1 MEFTPHTEADFLK
14 QEYFVQWVLSP
25 TKESSE
31 YWQRWLNQNPD
42 KVELLGAARDLLLSF
57 EPKETHAM
65 DDVSYYKILDNLLEE
80 NSKQKAQT
88 ANGKMNTSK
97 PWFIAAAASIILF
110 SSLSLIGLLGSK
122 KENPVAKLKLID
134 YNIESVPDGFKK
146 SITLPDGS
154 VVKLNSASELKYPS
168 QFTDTL
174 REVYLTGQAFF
185 EVTKNPKAPF
195 IVHTKHFSTHVLGT
209 SFDIQCYDNESLNHV
224 AVVTG
229 KVQVTTSV
237 GDEEVLTPK
246 NMSTYNVDKKSL
258 SKTKFDPAVLLAWR
272 DGILSFDHADFKE
285 VVTTLSRWYG
295 VRVEVEEG
303 FEVKGF
309 YTGRFEKEA
318 LLTVLK
324 GISYS
329 SHFSYKVEDKTV
341 LITKP

>member
-57 EPKETHAM
+57 EPKETHTM

-80 NSKQKAQT
+80 NSKQKAQAT
-88 ANGKMNTSK
+88 NEKMNTSK
-97 PWFIAAAASIILF
+97 PWLIAAAASVILF
-110 SSLSLIGLLGSK
+110 SSLSLIGFLGPK
-122 KENPVAKLKLID
+122 KGNPVAKLID
-134 YNIESVPDGFKK
+134 YNVESVPNGFKK
-146 SITLPDGS
+146 TVTLPDGS
-154 VVKLNSASELKYPS
+154 VVRLNSASEIKYPS
-168 QFTDTL
+168 KFTDTL

-185 EVTKNPKAPF
+185 EVTKNANAPF

-209 SFDIQCYDNESLNHV
+209 SFDIQCYDSESLNHV

-229 KVQVTTSV
+229 KVQVTTST

-246 NMSTYNVDKKSL
+246 NMSTYDVDKKSL
-258 SKTKFDPAVLLAWR
+258 SKTKFDPAILLAWR
-272 DGILSFDHADFKE
+272 DGVLSFDHAGFKE
-285 VVTTLSRWYG
+285 VAATLSRWYG
-295 VRVEVEEG
+295 VSVVIENG

-318 LLTVLK
+318 LTTVLK

-329 SHFSYKVEDKTV
+329 SHFSYKIEDKTV
-341 LITKP
+341 LITKPN

>member
-57 EPKETHAM
+57 EPRETHTM
-65 DDVSYYKILDNLLEE
+65 DDVSYYKILDTLLEE
-80 NSKQKAQT
+80 NSKQKTQAINEK
-88 ANGKMNTSK
+88 ANTSK
-97 PWFIAAAASIILF
+97 SWLIAAAASVILF
-110 SSLSLIGLLGSK
+110 SSLSLIGFLDPK
-122 KENPVAKLKLID
+122 KNNSVAKLID
-134 YNIESVPDGFKK
+134 YNVESVPNGFKK
-146 SITLPDGS
+146 TVTLPDGS
-154 VVKLNSASELKYPS
+154 VVKLNSASEIKYPS
-168 QFTDTL
+168 EFTDTL

-185 EVTKNPKAPF
+185 EVTKNAKAPF

-229 KVQVTTSV
+229 KVQVTTST

-246 NMSTYNVDKKSL
+246 NMSMYDVDKKSL
-258 SKTKFDPAVLLAWR
+258 SKTKFDPAILLAWR
-272 DGILSFDHADFKE
+272 DGVLSFDHADFKE
-285 VVTTLSRWYG
+285 IVATLSRWYG
-295 VRVEVEEG
+295 VNIVIENG

-318 LLTVLK
+318 LTTVLK

-341 LITKP
+341 LITKPN

>member
-57 EPKETHAM
+57 EPRETHTM
-65 DDVSYYKILDNLLEE
+65 DDVSYYKILDTLLEE
-80 NSKQKAQT
+80 NSKQKTQAT
-88 ANGKMNTSK
+88 NEKANTSK
-97 PWFIAAAASIILF
+97 SWLIAAAASVILF
-110 SSLSLIGLLGSK
+110 SSLSLIGFLDPK
-122 KENPVAKLKLID
+122 KNDSVAKLID
-134 YNIESVPDGFKK
+134 YNVESVPNGFKK
-146 SITLPDGS
+146 TVTLPDGS
-154 VVKLNSASELKYPS
+154 VVKLNSASEIKYPS
-168 QFTDTL
+168 EFTDTL

-185 EVTKNPKAPF
+185 EVTKNAKAPF

-209 SFDIQCYDNESLNHV
+209 SFDIQCYDNELLNHV

-229 KVQVTTSV
+229 KVQVTTST

-246 NMSTYNVDKKSL
+246 NMSMYDVDKKSL
-258 SKTKFDPAVLLAWR
+258 SKTKFDPAILLAWR
-272 DGILSFDHADFKE
+272 DGVLSFDHAGFKE
-285 VVTTLSRWYG
+285 IAATLARWYG
-295 VRVEVEEG
+295 VNIVIENG

-318 LLTVLK
+318 LTTVLK

-341 LITKP
+341 LITKPN